1 MQELLKNYPQ
11 RLNYTMY
18 VQIFLNSILYRKVPR
33 AVWMLEHRRIQC
45 CCFNTFRHLTKN
57 FPTNRAASCRGC

>member
-18 VQIFLNSILYRKVPR
+18 VQIFFNSLRIFLNSILYRKVPR
-33 AVWMLEHRRIQC
+33 AVWMLEHDEE
-45 CCFNTFRHLTKN
+45 
-57 FPTNRAASCRGC
+57 FPH